1 GGVDRNPVAHLPG
14 RVVQRL
20 LNGDVSKFRLG
31 SVKERA
37 ARGRKPYAADFVHL
51 ASPQALVHGVVLA
64 INGEKRLALAAGLR
78 GDEFTSR
85 NQALFVGE
93 ANGLTGFNRLVG
105 SFEPGDTHNRANDEI
120 GFRMCGYADRA
131 GRSVGDFDVA
141 DSVFVEP
148 RAKVV
153 GVRLGGNGDH
163 ARTPA
168 LCLLKGQIE
177 VAASGQ
183 SGDLKTVGKRLNH
196 TEGAAADGAGRSQN
210 RNALHG

>member
-37 ARGRKPYAADFVHL
+37 ARGRKPYAANFVHL
-51 ASPQALVHGVVLA
+51 APPQALVHGVVLA

-78 GDEFTSR
+78 GDEFPGGEDGFFIR
-85 NQALFVGE
+85 E

-105 SFEPGDTHNRANDEI
+105 SFEPGDAYNRADHEI
-120 GFRMCGYADRA
+120 GFRMRGYANRT

-153 GVRLGGNGDH
+153 GV
-163 ARTPA
+163 
-168 LCLLKGQIE
+168 
-177 VAASGQ
+177 
-183 SGDLKTVGKRLNH
+183 
-196 TEGAAADGAGRSQN
+196 
-210 RNALHG
+210 